1 MRPRYRFF
9 YGAAAYLL
17 IPVVALVMLWRG
29 WRERGY
35 WQNFSQRF
43 GFGRT
48 LATPSIWVHAV
59 SVGEVQAAATLL
71 LNLIER
77 YPTIPLVLTT
87 ATPAGAERARALFGE
102 RVDVRFVPFDLPG
115 AAHRFF
121 ERVRPR
127 LAVIFE
133 TELWPNLYHEC
144 RAHRV
149 PLILA
154 SARLSPRSVRRYRRL
169 LGLFEDTLAEG
180 VVIAAQAEADAE
192 RFRAVG
198 APSARTH
205 VTGNLKFDFTLPAQT
220 CARGRELR
228 AYHAANRPVW
238 VAGSTHAV
246 EEEILLDAQR
256 RLQRLHPDALLVLVP
271 RHPPRFAGVAGWL
284 GREGVAFVRVSQQ
297 TPCDADTSVLL
308 VDSLGELLDF
318 YAAGD
323 VAFVGGTLVPVG
335 GHNLLEPAALGLPIL
350 CGPHYSNS
358 EDIAQLLLAR
368 GALEVV
374 HDAAELARTLAAL
387 LADPQERARRG
398 ELARTALEDNRGALE
413 KLLRLID
420 PVLQDQVLGG

>member
-17 IPVVALVMLWRG
+17 IPVVAGVMLWRG

-35 WQNFSQRF
+35 WENFSERF
-43 GFGRT
+43 GFGRA
-48 LATPSIWVHAV
+48 LASPSIWVHAV
-59 SVGEVQAAATLL
+59 SVGEVHAAGALV
-71 LNLIER
+71 LNLVAR
-77 YPTIPLVLTT
+77 YPAIPLVLTT
-87 ATPAGAERARALFGE
+87 ATPAGAQRARTLFDE

-144 RAHRV
+144 RTHRV

-169 LGLFEDTLAEG
+169 LGLFADTLAQG
-180 VVIAAQAEADAE
+180 VVIAAQAPADAE

-198 APSARTH
+198 APAAHTH
-205 VTGNLKFDFTLPAQT
+205 VTGNLKFDFTVPAEAR
-220 CARGRELR
+220 ARGRELR
-228 AYHAANRPVW
+228 AYHAPSRAVW

-256 RLQRLHPDALLVLVP
+256 RLQRLHPHALLVLVP
-271 RHPPRFAGVAGWL
+271 RHPPRFAGVAAWL
-284 GREGVAFVRVSQQ
+284 GREGVPFVRVSQHI
-297 TPCDADTSVLL
+297 PCNADTAVLL

-323 VAFVGGTLVPVG
+323 VAFVGGTLVPIG

-358 EDIAQLLLAR
+358 EDIAQLLMAR

-374 HDAAELARTLAAL
+374 HDAAELAQRLAAL
-387 LADPQERARRG
+387 LADAQERSRRG
-398 ELARTALEDNRGALE
+398 ELARAVLEENRGALE
-413 KLLRLID
+413 KLLRLVD
-420 PVLQDQVLGG
+420 PVLQG

>member
-1 MRPRYRFF
+1 MRSRYRFF
-9 YGAAAYLL
+9 YCAAAYLL
-17 IPVVALVMLWRG
+17 IPIVALVMLWRG

-35 WQNFSQRF
+35 WKNFPERF

-48 LATPSIWVHAV
+48 LTSPSIWVHAV
-59 SVGEVQAAATLL
+59 SVGEVQAAAALV
-71 LNLIER
+71 LNLGAR
-77 YPTIPLVLTT
+77 YPAIPLVLTT
-87 ATPAGAERARALFGE
+87 ATPAGAQRARALFNE

-115 AAHRFF
+115 AARRFF

-127 LAVIFE
+127 LAVIIE

-144 RAHRV
+144 RTHRV

-180 VVIAAQAEADAE
+180 VVIAAQAPADAE

-198 APSARTH
+198 APSAHTY
-205 VTGNLKFDFTLPAQT
+205 VTGNLKFDFTVPEEAR
-220 CARGRELR
+220 ARGPKLR
-228 AYHAANRPVW
+228 AYHGADRAVW

-256 RLQRLHPDALLVLVP
+256 RLQRLHPNALLVLVP
-271 RHPPRFAGVAGWL
+271 RHPPRFAGVASWL
-284 GREGVAFVRVSQQ
+284 GREGVAFVKVSQRI
-297 TPCDADTSVLL
+297 PCNADTSVLL

-323 VAFVGGTLVPVG
+323 VAFVGGTLVPIG

-350 CGPHYSNS
+350 CGPHHSNS
-358 EDIAQLLLAR
+358 EDIAQLLITR

-374 HDAAELARTLAAL
+374 HDAAELAQSLAAL
-387 LADPQERARRG
+387 LADPKERARRG
-398 ELARTALEDNRGALE
+398 ELARASLEDNLGALQ

-420 PVLQDQVLGG
+420 PLLQN